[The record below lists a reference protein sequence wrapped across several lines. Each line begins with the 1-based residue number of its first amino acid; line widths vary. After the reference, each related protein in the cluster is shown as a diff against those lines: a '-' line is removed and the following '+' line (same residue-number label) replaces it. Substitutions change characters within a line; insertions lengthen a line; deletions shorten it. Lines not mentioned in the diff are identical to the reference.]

1 MPGATARPTRPEEK
15 PARRQ
20 SEAAW
25 SPGKYASKAVRRC
38 SAFAPDARRGSRV
51 SYNTRQSDS
60 ESDKQHGT
68 ADDTDDSDSDSGP
81 RLALV
86 GIE

>member
-1 MPGATARPTRPEEK
+1 
-15 PARRQ
+15 
-20 SEAAW
+20 
-25 SPGKYASKAVRRC
+25 
-38 SAFAPDARRGSRV
+38 V